1 MFFSV
6 KTALKIAGKV
16 YIPCVCYPL
25 PEVLAPTID
34 KLVSENK
41 AVKYEERVFFQ
52 NGAVI
57 KTEKMLKEEKKEAKK
72 AERKAKKEAPA
83 EKKEEVDLPKE
94 LPADAIDEEVKDF

>member
-34 KLVSENK
+34 KLVGENK
-41 AVKYEERVFFQ
+41 AVKYEEHVFFQ

-72 AERKAKKEAPA
+72 VERKTKKEVTA
-83 EKKEEVDLPKE
+83 EKKEEVDLLKE
-94 LPADAIDEEVKDF
+94 LTAGTTEESEDF